1 MRKASTKNERI
12 PPNGTHPLITN
23 FKKLCRMK
31 PIICPILIDALE
43 IHCSQVHLL
52 FLIKQRFLSY
62 FKKSLL
68 IFVSMWDFIFNYN
81 YQGQKIPTKITILR
95 VRKSWLNTLL
105 SVYFSDFQLIQNYEK
120 HLLALE
126 DGKGKEKINNSPIK
140 VLRSQFK
147 FLIHLVCYIPY
158 LWFPIILS

>member
-52 FLIKQRFLSY
+52 FLIKQTSLSY
-62 FKKSLL
+62 FKNHLHCSYSFL
-68 IFVSMWDFIFNYN
+68 WDFN